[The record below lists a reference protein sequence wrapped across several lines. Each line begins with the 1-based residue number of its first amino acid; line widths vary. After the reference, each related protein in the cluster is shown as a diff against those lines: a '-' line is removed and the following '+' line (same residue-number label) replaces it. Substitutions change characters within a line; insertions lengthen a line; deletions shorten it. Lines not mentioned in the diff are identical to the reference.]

1 MRDAGRGLVG
11 SPISTAGRF
20 VLAVALWAFAHNPA
34 FAQNV
39 ALTGVMGQR
48 ALLVIDDAAPQ
59 VFAPGENRQGV
70 TLISTDG
77 DRAVVEVQGRRQS
90 LRVGDVPVSVAGAA
104 GSAIG
109 SRVVLTAGA
118 GGHFI
123 SAGQINGASVR
134 FLVDTGATEVSMSAQ
149 EADRIGLRYRSGTPV
164 LMSTA
169 NGAVH
174 GYRVHLDSVRLGGVE
189 IYNVQAIVAE
199 GQMPFVL
206 LGNTFLTHFQLK
218 QENDSLTLDRRF

>member
-11 SPISTAGRF
+11 SPIPTAGRLL
-20 VLAVALWAFAHNPA
+20 LAVALWAFAHGPA

-48 ALLVIDDAAPQ
+48 ALLVIDSAAPQ
-59 VFAPGENRQGV
+59 IFAPGENRQGV
-70 TLISTDG
+70 TLISADG

-149 EADRIGLRYRSGTPV
+149 EADRIGLQYRSGTPV
-164 LMSTA
+164 VMNTA

-189 IYNVQAIVAE
+189 VYNVQAIVAE

>member
-20 VLAVALWAFAHNPA
+20 LLAVALGAFAHDPA

-48 ALLVIDDAAPQ
+48 ALLVIDDAAPR

-149 EADRIGLRYRSGTPV
+149 EADRIGLPYRSGTPV

-169 NGAVH
+169 NGSVH

-189 IYNVQAIVAE
+189 VYNVQAIVAE